1 MKINFCISFIKLGKK
16 TVSVYYFYKSKIFKP
31 IAIYCCQLMII
42 LETFY
47 YFYLYLLF
55 LLSKMLL
62 LTIYRLI
69 NFNL

>member
-42 LETFY
+42 LWKHFIIFISTY
-47 YFYLYLLF
+47 YFYYQ
-55 LLSKMLL
+55 KC
-62 LTIYRLI
+62 YY
-69 NFNL
+69 